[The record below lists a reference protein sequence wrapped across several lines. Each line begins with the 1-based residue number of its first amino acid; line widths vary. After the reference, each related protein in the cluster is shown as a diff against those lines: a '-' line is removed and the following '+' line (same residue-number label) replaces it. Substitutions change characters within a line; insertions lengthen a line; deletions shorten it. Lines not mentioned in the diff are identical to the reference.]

1 MVDFI
6 FSFLRFWGISVF
18 LGFVLIF
25 FRSDA
30 ERVGEDIDTYFI
42 KKPFF
47 AKALTVFLLIC
58 VLPISIPF
66 SLANIIKRKK

>member
-58 VLPISIPF
+58 VLPFSIPF